1 MAPPAHSAAGVM
13 PATRRDTVEHI
24 SEQDLAALVTRQVR
38 LAAEH
43 RISRVRYLEV
53 FRNHLLDVARRAEQT
68 AMRLV
73 DVMPDDTAPD
83 PCALFVAGA
92 WHDGGKIWSG
102 DNFHE
107 IASAVELL
115 EHGSKW
121 GLVRGPADAVAA
133 VLRRAAR
140 AILAGFAVYEQWHAV
155 YRQRFLAAGRAR
167 GHGTSGLAPR
177 CTQAVTDWNSSGS
190 CCCLNRLTL

>member
-38 LAAEH
+38 LAAER
-43 RISRVRYLEV
+43 RISRVRDPEA

-92 WHDGGKIWSG
+92 WHDGGKILSG

-140 AILAGFAVYEQWHAV
+140 AILAGFASTSSGKRSTA
-155 YRQRFLAAGRAR
+155 RRFGRR
-167 GHGTSGLAPR
+167 PRSRTRTSGLAPR
-177 CTQAVTDWNSSGS
+177 CTRPSRTGTPAAPAAASID
-190 CCCLNRLTL
+190 